1 MRIFIKFSVISI
13 FLGLFAMATPSQ
25 SQMGDQKESPTNRC
39 AIIYDLARVIMMA
52 RQEGNSMPEMIDEA
66 RGDQVIEAIV
76 SNAFTVPRLDTYQDQ
91 QEVIEEFS
99 NKTYNTCIRTILLK

>member
-1 MRIFIKFSVISI
+1 
-13 FLGLFAMATPSQ
+13 
-25 SQMGDQKESPTNRC
+25 
-39 AIIYDLARVIMMA
+39 
-52 RQEGNSMPEMIDEA
+52 MPEMIDEA